1 MSLTPL
7 SEEKLVVTISS
18 NLIYSIKLKTDNTQF
33 ISEHE
38 QLFEQVSLPFHSGII
53 NGMDIC
59 VRKPLIVTC
68 GADKFIR
75 VWNYEEK
82 TIEAYKSYTEEAY
95 CVSFHPSGFHI
106 VVGFSD
112 K

>member
-1 MSLTPL
+1 
-7 SEEKLVVTISS
+7 
-18 NLIYSIKLKTDNTQF
+18 
-33 ISEHE
+33 
-38 QLFEQVSLPFHSGII
+38 
-53 NGMDIC
+53 MDIC

-112 K
+112 KYNLTLKHFAD